1 MTLSSIQLRQMISA
15 RVSSTGLQKNIKVGG
30 SNSVSLTS
38 TEADIIYDFTLTS
51 GNTGNS
57 VDWHLDT
64 SELEL
69 SGSSG
74 TEGTNLISSNPVGAS
89 GAAERIIDAAGA
101 EVSNTVAKIIAIYY
115 ETDANNDGDVTITT
129 AGANAVKLGGT
140 FTLDGE
146 VGVARSALLVP
157 RFDTSSDNKVTFTWT
172 ATTDIIRVV
181 CIAKD

>member
-51 GNTGNS
+51 GTTGNS

-69 SGSSG
+69 SGGAPAG
-74 TEGTNLISSNPVGAS
+74 TDLISSNPVGAS

-115 ETDANNDGDVTITT
+115 ETDANNDRKITNSELIAYMDNNVSVSYTHLQLKTIYS
-129 AGANAVKLGGT
+129 V
-140 FTLDGE
+140 
-146 VGVARSALLVP
+146 
-157 RFDTSSDNKVTFTWT
+157 
-172 ATTDIIRVV
+172 
-181 CIAKD
+181 